1 MLSMF
6 NRTYRLNLTKLTLVL
21 NKSMDDISKVD
32 NIILV
37 VLLMVVKSMD
47 DISKVDNI
55 ILVVLLMIVKR
66 KAPSKIRLIVRY

>member
-1 MLSMF
+1 MF

-37 VLLMVVKSMD
+37 VLLM
-47 DISKVDNI
+47 
-55 ILVVLLMIVKR
+55 IVKR